1 MKKTEETK
9 ITYLEAIGQAIR
21 EEMLRDEAVFLLG
34 EDVGTYGGAFKVS
47 AGLLEEF
54 GPERV
59 IDTPMAE
66 AAIVGTAVGSA
77 LMGMRP
83 IAEMQFIDFIAS
95 GFDQIIN
102 MASKMYWRSGMP
114 LPMVIRGPS
123 GGGTHGGPFHSVSPE
138 AWFFHTPGIKVVVPS
153 TTYDAK
159 GLLKA
164 AIRDNNPVLY
174 LEHKLLYRLPE
185 LREALPDTDYIVPI
199 GKAVTRREGEDMTL
213 LTYGAMVFQCL
224 QAAQLLEEED
234 DLEIE
239 VIDLRSLSPLDRE
252 TILSSVKRTNK
263 VLIVHEDT
271 LTGGIGA
278 EIAAILAEDLFE
290 YLDGPI
296 TRVAAP
302 DTPFPYAPPWRPRS
316 CLTRKKFFR
325 QPASSPPIDRRYPRR
340 GAIDR
345 APRPAHRR
353 CACQRKD
360 VCPINPNPWGMI
372 NRHRWVR
379 FGNTKEYVICQRR

>member
-1 MKKTEETK
+1 MSGKKV
-9 ITYLEAIGQAIR
+9 TYLEAISDAIR
-21 EEMLRDEAVFLLG
+21 EEMRRDEAVFLLG
-34 EDVGTYGGAFKVS
+34 EDVASYGGAFRVS

-54 GPERV
+54 GPDRV

-66 AAIVGTAVGSA
+66 AAIIGSAVGAA

-83 IAEMQFIDFIAS
+83 IAEMQFIDFITC

-102 MASKMYWRSGMP
+102 MSAKMYWRVGMP
-114 LPMVIRGPS
+114 VPIVIRGPS
-123 GGGTHGGPFHSVSPE
+123 GGGTKGGPFHSSSPE

-153 TTYDAK
+153 TPYDAK

-185 LREALPDTDYIVPI
+185 LREELPTEDYLVPL
-199 GKAVTRREGEDMTL
+199 GKAIVRREGEDMTM
-213 LTYGAMVFQCL
+213 LTYGAMVHQCL
-224 QAAQLLEEED
+224 RAAQRLEEED

-239 VIDLRSLSPLDRE
+239 VLDLRSIAPLDSE
-252 TILSSVKRTNK
+252 AILASVKRTNK

-278 EIAAILAEDLFE
+278 ELAAILAQDLFE

-302 DTPFPYAPPWRPRS
+302 DAPFPYAAPLEAAYLPDAEKIVS
-316 CLTRKKFFR
+316 AARKL
-325 QPASSPPIDRRYPRR
+325 AAY
-340 GAIDR
+340 
-345 APRPAHRR
+345 
-353 CACQRKD
+353 
-360 VCPINPNPWGMI
+360 
-372 NRHRWVR
+372 
-379 FGNTKEYVICQRR
+379 

>member
-1 MKKTEETK
+1 MSDKK
-9 ITYLEAIGQAIR
+9 ITYLEAISQAIR
-21 EEMLRDEAVFLLG
+21 EEMRRDEAVFLLG

-47 AGLLEEF
+47 AGMLEEF
-54 GPERV
+54 GPERI

-66 AAIVGTAVGSA
+66 AAIIGSAVGAA

-83 IAEMQFIDFIAS
+83 IAEMQFIDFITC

-102 MASKMYWRSGMP
+102 MATKMYWRVGMP
-114 LPMVIRGPS
+114 VPIVVRGPS
-123 GGGTHGGPFHSVSPE
+123 GGGTKGGPFHSSSPE
-138 AWFFHTPGIKVVVPS
+138 AWFFHTPGIKVVAPS

-185 LREALPDTDYIVPI
+185 LREELPEEDYTVPL
-199 GKAVTRREGEDMTL
+199 GKAIVRREGEDLTI
-213 LTYGAMVFQCL
+213 LTYGAMVHQCL
-224 QAAQLLEEED
+224 SAARTLEED
-234 DLEIE
+234 DDLEVE
-239 VIDLRSLSPLDRE
+239 VLDLRCLMPLDHE
-252 TILSSVKRTNK
+252 AITESVKRTNK

-278 EIAAILAEDLFE
+278 ELSAIIAEELFE

-302 DTPFPYAPPWRPRS
+302 DVPFPYAPPLEAAYLPNAEKI
-316 CLTRKKFFR
+316 L
-325 QPASSPPIDRRYPRR
+325 
-340 GAIDR
+340 GAAR
-345 APRPAHRR
+345 ELAA
-353 CACQRKD
+353 
-360 VCPINPNPWGMI
+360 
-372 NRHRWVR
+372 
-379 FGNTKEYVICQRR
+379 Y

>member
-1 MKKTEETK
+1 MSDSRV
-9 ITYLEAIGQAIR
+9 TYLEAISQAIR
-21 EEMLRDEAVFLLG
+21 EEMRRDEAVFLLG

-66 AAIVGTAVGSA
+66 AAIIGSAVGAA

-83 IAEMQFIDFIAS
+83 IAEMQFIDFITC

-102 MASKMYWRSGMP
+102 MASKMYWRVGMP
-114 LPMVIRGPS
+114 VPMVIRGPS
-123 GGGTHGGPFHSVSPE
+123 GGGTKGGPFHSASPE

-153 TTYDAK
+153 TAYDAK
-159 GLLKA
+159 GMLKS

-174 LEHKLLYRLPE
+174 LEHKLLYRMPE
-185 LREALPDTDYIVPI
+185 LREELPIEDYTVPL
-199 GKAVTRREGEDMTL
+199 GKAVVRREGEDMTI
-213 LTYGAMVFQCL
+213 LTYGAMVYQCL
-224 QAAQLLEEED
+224 KAAQTLEED
-234 DLEIE
+234 DDLEVE

-252 TILSSVKRTNK
+252 AILDSVKRTNK

-278 EIAAILAEDLFE
+278 ELSAILAEELFE
-290 YLDGPI
+290 YLDGPV

-302 DTPFPYAPPWRPRS
+302 DVPFPYAPPLEAAYLPNAEKI
-316 CLTRKKFFR
+316 LTAARKL
-325 QPASSPPIDRRYPRR
+325 AAY
-340 GAIDR
+340 
-345 APRPAHRR
+345 
-353 CACQRKD
+353 
-360 VCPINPNPWGMI
+360 
-372 NRHRWVR
+372 
-379 FGNTKEYVICQRR
+379 

>member
-1 MKKTEETK
+1 MNTSEASKV
-9 ITYLEAIGQAIR
+9 TYLEAIGQAIR

-66 AAIVGTAVGSA
+66 AAIIGTAVGSA

-95 GFDQIIN
+95 GFDHIVN
-102 MASKMYWRSGMP
+102 MASKMYWRTGMP

-123 GGGTHGGPFHSVSPE
+123 GGGTHGGPFHSTSPE

-174 LEHKLLYRLPE
+174 LEHKLLYRMPE
-185 LREALPDTDYIVPI
+185 LREALPEDDYIVPI
-199 GKAVTRREGEDMTL
+199 GKAITRREGDDMTM
-213 LTYGAMVFQCL
+213 LTYGAMVYQCL
-224 QAAQLLEEED
+224 KAAQLLEEED
-234 DLEIE
+234 DLETE
-239 VIDLRSLSPLDRE
+239 VIDLRSLTPLDRE
-252 TILSSVKRTNK
+252 TILDSVKRTNK

-302 DTPFPYAPPWRPRS
+302 DTPFPYAPPLEAAFLPNTEKILS
-316 CLTRKKFFR
+316 AARKL
-325 QPASSPPIDRRYPRR
+325 AAY
-340 GAIDR
+340 
-345 APRPAHRR
+345 
-353 CACQRKD
+353 
-360 VCPINPNPWGMI
+360 
-372 NRHRWVR
+372 
-379 FGNTKEYVICQRR
+379 

>member
-1 MKKTEETK
+1 MSAKKV
-9 ITYLEAIGQAIR
+9 TYLEAISDAIR

-59 IDTPMAE
+59 VDTPMSE
-66 AAIVGTAVGSA
+66 AAIIGSAVGAA

-83 IAEMQFIDFIAS
+83 IAEMQFIDFITC

-114 LPMVIRGPS
+114 VPMVIRGPS
-123 GGGTHGGPFHSVSPE
+123 GGGVKGGPFHSASPE
-138 AWFFHTPGIKVVVPS
+138 AWFFHAPGIKVVVPA

-174 LEHKLLYRLPE
+174 LEHKLLYRMPE
-185 LREALPDTDYIVPI
+185 LREELPAEDYTVPL
-199 GKAVTRREGEDMTL
+199 GKAITRREGEDMTM
-213 LTYGAMVFQCL
+213 LTYGAMVYQCL
-224 QAAQLLEEED
+224 RAAQTLEEED
-234 DLEIE
+234 DLQVE
-239 VIDLRSLSPLDRE
+239 VLDLRSLTPLDHE
-252 TILSSVKRTNK
+252 AIIASVKHTNK

-278 EIAAILAEDLFE
+278 ELSAILVEDVFE

-296 TRVAAP
+296 SRVAAP
-302 DTPFPYAPPWRPRS
+302 DTAFPYAPSLEAAFLPNAEKI
-316 CLTRKKFFR
+316 TTAARKL
-325 QPASSPPIDRRYPRR
+325 AAY
-340 GAIDR
+340 
-345 APRPAHRR
+345 
-353 CACQRKD
+353 
-360 VCPINPNPWGMI
+360 
-372 NRHRWVR
+372 
-379 FGNTKEYVICQRR
+379 

>member
-1 MKKTEETK
+1 MSAV
-9 ITYLEAIGQAIR
+9 TYLEAIGQAIR
-21 EEMLRDEAVFLLG
+21 EEMRRDEAVFLLG
-34 EDVGTYGGAFKVS
+34 EDVGAYGGAFKVS

-59 IDTPMAE
+59 IDMPMSE
-66 AAIVGTAVGSA
+66 AAIIGSAVGAA

-83 IAEMQFIDFIAS
+83 IAEMQFIDFITC

-102 MASKMYWRSGMP
+102 MATKMYWRVGMP
-114 LPMVIRGPS
+114 VPMVIRGPS
-123 GGGTHGGPFHSVSPE
+123 GGGTKGGPFHSASPE

-174 LEHKLLYRLPE
+174 LEHKLLYRMPG
-185 LREALPDTDYIVPI
+185 LREELPTEDYIVPL
-199 GKAVTRREGEDMTL
+199 GKAIIRRDGEDMTM
-213 LTYGAMVFQCL
+213 LTYGAMVYQCL
-224 QAAQLLEEED
+224 QAAQTLADED
-234 DLEIE
+234 DLEAE
-239 VIDLRSLSPLDRE
+239 VMDLRSLTPLDRE
-252 TILSSVKRTNK
+252 TIQESVKRTNK

-278 EIAAILAEDLFE
+278 ELAAILAEDLFE

-302 DTPFPYAPPWRPRS
+302 DVPFPYAPLLEAAYLPNAEKI
-316 CLTRKKFFR
+316 LTAARKL
-325 QPASSPPIDRRYPRR
+325 AAY
-340 GAIDR
+340 
-345 APRPAHRR
+345 
-353 CACQRKD
+353 
-360 VCPINPNPWGMI
+360 
-372 NRHRWVR
+372 
-379 FGNTKEYVICQRR
+379 